1 MGGMASLLF
10 HAALFAIFIYA
21 RAPIRILTEPPV
33 TYISLIDGP
42 AVKAAAPSAKDARPA
57 KPPPPPSPSLLQPEP
72 APPETLRDPSTDPVA
87 QSVAAAAAGG
97 GQTCQVSQW
106 LQQALQADPSV
117 QAALSR
123 MPRTSLSIS
132 NALMLWDRTW
142 VQAGSATGS
151 EVSTISQAVI
161 SGLRQTPAA
170 CRRALVRGP
179 ELMTLR
185 SGEDTIVIA
194 IGSGEWVWDSLLTS
208 S

>member
-1 MGGMASLLF
+1 MASLLF

-21 RAPIRILTEPPV
+21 RAPVRILTEPPV

-42 AVKAAAPSAKDARPA
+42 PETAAATASAKATPPA
-57 KPPPPPSPSLLQPEP
+57 TPPPPPSPSLLPPEP
-72 APPETLRDPSTDPVA
+72 VTPEARRDPTTDPVA
-87 QSVAAAAAGG
+87 QSVAAAAAAG

-106 LQQALQADPSV
+106 LQQALQGDPLV
-117 QAALSR
+117 QTALSH
-123 MPRTSLSIS
+123 MPRKSLSVS

-142 VQAGSATGS
+142 IQAGPATGS
-151 EVSTISQAVI
+151 GVTTISQAVI
-161 SGLRQTPAA
+161 SGLRQTPDA

-194 IGSGEWVWDSLLTS
+194 IGSGEWIWETLLTS
-208 S
+208 P

>member
-1 MGGMASLLF
+1 MARLLF

-33 TYISLIDGP
+33 AYISLIDGP
-42 AVKAAAPSAKDARPA
+42 AAKAPTSSSAKVTPPA
-57 KPPPPPSPSLLQPEP
+57 KPPPPPSPSLLPPEP
-72 APPETLRDPSTDPVA
+72 VPPETLRDPSTDPVA
-87 QSVAAAAAGG
+87 QSVAAAAAAG

-106 LQQALQADPSV
+106 LQQALQGDPLV

-123 MPRTSLSIS
+123 MSRKSLSIS

-142 VQAGSATGS
+142 VQAGSATDS

-161 SGLRQTPAA
+161 SGLRQTPDA

-194 IGSGEWVWDSLLTS
+194 IGSGEWTWDTLLIS
-208 S
+208 P